1 MITLNYSRLNV
12 WDICPRLYRFQYID
26 RIPTPPK
33 PALFLANQV
42 HQALQQ
48 YLSIPLAEREG
59 INLEQ
64 LLRDNWRRHPERP
77 RVFADRE
84 EEAEHGRRALS
95 MLQNFLAGDDARAEP
110 EAVEQWFEVDVTE
123 GVRLNGKVDRIDR
136 TAGGLVVV
144 DYKTGRLWNRE
155 AEMEG
160 LQPVTYTF
168 LVQEATG
175 EPVREVVLFFL
186 PANERLV
193 IRPDPGVLSEFRE
206 RLAAYA
212 RTIQAEREFAPAPSP
227 FCSICDHRDRC
238 PEGQAFTAEA
248 ASARDEAPEL
258 PF

>member
-12 WDICPRLYRFQYID
+12 WDLCPRLYRFQYID

-48 YLSIPLAEREG
+48 YLSIPLARRAET
-59 INLEQ
+59 NLEQ

-77 RVFADRE
+77 RVFADAD
-84 EEAEHGRRALS
+84 EEAEYGRRAVS
-95 MLQNFLAGDDARAEP
+95 MLQNFLAGDDAQAEP
-110 EAVEQWFEVDVTE
+110 DAVEQWFEVDVTE
-123 GVRLNGKVDRIDR
+123 GVRLNGKVDRVDR
-136 TAGGLVVV
+136 TDDGLVVV
-144 DYKTGRLWNRE
+144 DYKTGRLRSRE
-155 AEMEG
+155 AEISG

-186 PANERLV
+186 SDNERLV
-193 IRPDPGVLSEFRE
+193 VRPDAAVLAEFRE
-206 RLAAYA
+206 RLVTYA
-212 RTIQAEREFAPAPSP
+212 QEIEAEREFVPAPGT
-227 FCSICDHRDRC
+227 FCGICDYRDRC
-238 PEGQAFTAEA
+238 PEGQAFIAEA